1 MYFVCFETRSLYIDI
16 HGCPGTH
23 YEDQAGLK
31 LIHPPLPFEEGSY
44 RDQRC
49 VSPYQAKGCIII
61 IITIIIS
68 LKFLKMHVYVFV
80 LAPRVSKY
88 QRR

>member
-1 MYFVCFETRSLYIDI
+1 MSLYIDI

-49 VSPYQAKGCIII
+49 VSPYQAKDMMAQ
-61 IITIIIS
+61 IS
-68 LKFLKMHVYVFV
+68 AMVG
-80 LAPRVSKY
+80 SSNGECE
-88 QRR
+88 QQW